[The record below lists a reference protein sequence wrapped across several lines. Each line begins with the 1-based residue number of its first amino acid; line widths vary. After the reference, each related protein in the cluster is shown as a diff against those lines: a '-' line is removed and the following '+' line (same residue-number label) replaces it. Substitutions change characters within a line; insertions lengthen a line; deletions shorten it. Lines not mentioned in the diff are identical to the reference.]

1 MRIQQKVTSYEKFV
15 SGKSGLI
22 DQAKGRKVVHL
33 SVEPNAG
40 PFKGWFP
47 LPCWILCML
56 NPFKLI

>member
-1 MRIQQKVTSYEKFV
+1 MRIQQKVTSNEKFV

-40 PFKGWFP
+40 PFKG
-47 LPCWILCML
+47 
-56 NPFKLI
+56 